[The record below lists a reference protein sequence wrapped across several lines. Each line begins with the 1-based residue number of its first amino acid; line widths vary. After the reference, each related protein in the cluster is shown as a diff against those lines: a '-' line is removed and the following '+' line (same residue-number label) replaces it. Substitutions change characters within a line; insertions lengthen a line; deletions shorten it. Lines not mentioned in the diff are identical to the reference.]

1 MFDTFFPRTVVAPCL
16 PSADWLLLSFT
27 LSSWAGPGSGQQ
39 KVRMPRVEVLVLL
52 GSAFSGYVAM
62 EVDPR
67 KAKRNA
73 DAWT

>member
-1 MFDTFFPRTVVAPCL
+1 MGR
-16 PSADWLLLSFT
+16 
-27 LSSWAGPGSGQQ
+27 PGIWGNRKSGS
-39 KVRMPRVEVLVLL
+39 RMPRVEVLVLL